1 MNENI
6 EDSHQYKMTISLK
19 VLDHLGI
26 NLYSNVS
33 AVLTE
38 AVANAWDAD
47 AEEVHI
53 AFDNNKKVITIS
65 DDGHGMTISDMNEK
79 YLHVGYQRR
88 NDEKLSDRSL
98 IKGRPVMGRKGLGK
112 LSLFSI
118 AETIEIQSCKDGEA
132 HGLNMHSEKIRAVIE
147 EGEADYY
154 PDTLPSDS
162 VTVTEG
168 TIIRLSNLK
177 KNRLGPTISSIPQ
190 RLARRFSIIASDTFR
205 IFIDENE
212 VTPNDRGDLKT
223 VEFLWN
229 LGDQCEYHKGFTQ
242 IKENTVLHDR
252 LDGWESDRVIRGW
265 IGTAKKPSQL
275 DTDAGK
281 LNSIVV
287 MSRGRLFQ
295 ENILDKINDSRHYTH
310 YLTGQIEADFLDSG
324 PEDIATSDR
333 QRVIEDDERYQAIIA
348 YLKSVLTKVESQW
361 NKWREKYRLEEVVAE
376 HPAVAQWF
384 ESLPD
389 TWREH
394 AKKVI
399 AVTAKFDTDNEDE
412 KKSLLTNAIL
422 SFERLRIKGSATELA
437 TALDTGPEAVMNL
450 FIGLDDMEA
459 ALYHDI
465 VKARIEVIK
474 AFQGLVDENE
484 KEHVLQLYLFD
495 HLWLL
500 DPAWERAAGSE
511 FMETRLKAEG
521 VIIDDL
527 TKKEK
532 LGRVDIKYRTHAGKH
547 IIVELKRAKR
557 KLTLDEVLRQGKLY
571 VNKLKKI
578 LLAQGENSPNI
589 EVIFVI
595 GKPLDEENNDPN
607 SVSYV
612 MAAIS
617 PGSCIVHYDSLIQ
630 GALNGY
636 SEYIE
641 KNKIAGRYA
650 NIVEQL

>member
-1 MNENI
+1 MNKKV
-6 EDSHQYKMTISLK
+6 EDTHQYKMTISLK

-53 AFDNNKKVITIS
+53 VFDNDKKTITIS
-65 DDGHGMTISDMNEK
+65 DDGHGMTIADMNDK

-88 NDEKLSDRSL
+88 NDETLNDRSL
-98 IKGRPVMGRKGLGK
+98 IKARPVMGRKGLGK

-118 AETIEIQSCKDGEA
+118 AETIVIQSCKDDEA
-132 HGLNMHSEKIRAVIE
+132 HGLKMHSDKIRSVIE

-154 PDTLPSDS
+154 PDSLPADS
-162 VTVTEG
+162 VTVKKG
-168 TIIRLSNLK
+168 TTIQLSNLK
-177 KNRLGPTISSIPQ
+177 KSRLGPTVSSIPQ
-190 RLARRFSIIASDTFR
+190 RLARRFSVLASDTFR
-205 IFIDENE
+205 IYIDGDE

-229 LGDQCEYHKGFTQ
+229 LGDQSEYHKGFTQ
-242 IKENTVLHDR
+242 IKEHAVLHDR
-252 LDGWESDRVIRGW
+252 LDGWESDRFIRGW
-265 IGTAKKPSQL
+265 IGTARKPSQL
-275 DTDAGK
+275 NTEAGK

-324 PEDIATSDR
+324 PDDIATSDR
-333 QRVIEDDERYQAIIA
+333 QRVIEDDERYQAIIV

-361 NKWREKYRLEEVVAE
+361 NIWRDEYRVDEVVAE
-376 HPAVAQWF
+376 HPIVAQWF
-384 ESLPD
+384 EGLPEA
-389 TWREH
+389 WRKH

-399 AVTAKFDTDNEDE
+399 AVTAKFDTDDEDE
-412 KKSLLTNAIL
+412 KKILLTNAIL
-422 SFERLRIKGSATELA
+422 SFERLRIKGSANELA
-437 TALDTGPEAVMNL
+437 EALDTGPEAVMNL

-465 VKARIEVIK
+465 VRARIDVIK
-474 AFQGLVDENE
+474 AFQGLVDDNAKEN
-484 KEHVLQLYLFD
+484 VLQLYLFD

-511 FMETRLKAEG
+511 LMETRLKEEG
-521 VIIDDL
+521 VIIENL
-527 TKKEK
+527 TEKEK

-547 IIVELKRAKR
+547 IIIELKRAKR
-557 KLTLDEVLRQGKLY
+557 KLTLDEVLKQGKLY
-571 VNKLKKI
+571 VSKLKKI
-578 LLAQGENSPNI
+578 LLAQGDSSPNV

-595 GKPLDEENNDPN
+595 GKPLDDEKDDPDA
-607 SVSYV
+607 VKHI

-617 PGSCIVHYDSLIQ
+617 PGSCIVHYDTLIK
-630 GALNGY
+630 GALSGY

-641 KNKIAGRYA
+641 KNELAGRYA
-650 NIVEQL
+650 KIVEQL